1 MDEENDSGD
10 ESQQEEQ
17 PPAPAA
23 EETNTVSAKITNST
37 SKKPIIPAGTA
48 VNETLRRLDGVV
60 NPFQLS
66 LQTIVDILSDQTKE
80 IHALRTDVTAVT
92 QRVEIVIAEAQGNQK
107 GLKDFQDTIEVILAK
122 FRKDV
127 AKTQDEV
134 AEVRESN
141 VATLA
146 AVDEL
151 SGRIADFPE
160 IKAESIRQRAQ
171 VEDINGKMEMLGAEM
186 AFFLKSSTDQ
196 FSALED
202 RSTEFETSL
211 KALRTHVDG
220 LADALVLSA
229 NQITVAASAGFG
241 GKPMNLFEVL
251 KLCNSS
257 IMALNTTTSEH
268 TNQIAD
274 NVKAT
279 DKKADESILVEINNH
294 DTKIR
299 EIEEKLRK
307 DEEEG
312 VNALRKSCR
321 ALADMVEHLQFDL
334 EEKGNEILRYLVI
347 HSPML
352 TITFHPIH
360 INIALSRTRYKTHS
374 NTQYLIPSSYCI
386 SYTT

>member
-1 MDEENDSGD
+1 MDEENDSVD

-17 PPAPAA
+17 PPAPAV

-347 HSPML
+347 HSL
-352 TITFHPIH
+352 IRTITFYPIRH
-360 INIALSRTRYKTHS
+360 
-374 NTQYLIPSSYCI
+374 YCI
-386 SYTT
+386 DSYSM

>member
-1 MDEENDSGD
+1 MDKSDKSI
-10 ESQQEEQ
+10 ESQQEQ
-17 PPAPAA
+17 PPAAA
-23 EETNTVSAKITNST
+23 AVSSKDLVAKSA
-37 SKKPIIPAGTA
+37 SRSVKPIIPAGGGA
-48 VNETLRRLDGVV
+48 VGETLRRLDGVV
-60 NPFQLS
+60 NPFQVS

-80 IHALRTDVTAVT
+80 LHALRTDVNAVT

-107 GLKDFQDTIEVILAK
+107 GLKDFQDTIEVILSK

-141 VATLA
+141 VTTLA

-294 DTKIR
+294 ETKIR
-299 EIEEKLRK
+299 DIEEKLRK

-334 EEKGNEILRYLVI
+334 EEKGN
-347 HSPML
+347 
-352 TITFHPIH
+352 
-360 INIALSRTRYKTHS
+360 NICS
-374 NTQYLIPSSYCI
+374 
-386 SYTT
+386 